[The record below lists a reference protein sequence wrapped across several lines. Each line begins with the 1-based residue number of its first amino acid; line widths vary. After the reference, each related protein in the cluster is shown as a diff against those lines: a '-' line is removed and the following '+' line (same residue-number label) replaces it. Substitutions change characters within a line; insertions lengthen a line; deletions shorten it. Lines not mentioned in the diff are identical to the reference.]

1 MQQFQVPQYI
11 DVEDKIF
18 GPLTVKQF
26 IYILGGAGVV
36 VMLYLLQL
44 PTILFFILACLS
56 GSFFGAL
63 AFMKVNGQPF
73 IVVLNNA
80 LNHITHPRLFIWK
93 REQKKVVQKQQ
104 IIEKQQTLM
113 PRLTESKLKD
123 LSWSLD
129 INSRFKR

>member
-1 MQQFQVPQYI
+1 MQQFQVPQFI

-18 GPLTVKQF
+18 GPLTIKQF
-26 IYILGGAGVV
+26 IYILGGTGTV

-44 PTILFFILACLS
+44 PLILFFILACLS
-56 GSFFGAL
+56 ASFFGAL
-63 AFMKVNGQPF
+63 AFMKINGQPF
-73 IVVLNNA
+73 VVVLNNA
-80 LNHITHPRLFIWK
+80 LNHITRPRLFIWK
-93 REQKKVVQKQQ
+93 REQKRVVQKQP
-104 IIEKQQTLM
+104 IIEGQQPHT